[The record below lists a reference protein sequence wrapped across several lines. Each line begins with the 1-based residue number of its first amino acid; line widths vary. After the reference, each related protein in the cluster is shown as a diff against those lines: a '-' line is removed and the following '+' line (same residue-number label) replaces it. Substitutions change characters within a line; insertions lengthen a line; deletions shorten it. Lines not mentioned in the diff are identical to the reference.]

1 MVFHSYPFQAFVLR
15 IDGQT
20 KSEEPAV
27 TLARAFATHFIL
39 RGAQLAV
46 LGRLPTPSLVE
57 IHMDLVNYL
66 VNKIKDAGD
75 EDDAVFIIASL
86 FRPLTHLVIT
96 GTPPQD
102 TLKL

>member
-1 MVFHSYPFQAFVLR
+1 MCEFPFIQAFVLR

-27 TLARAFATHFIL
+27 MLAKAFATHFIL

-57 IHMDLVNYL
+57 IHTDLINYL
-66 VNKIKDAGD
+66 VNKMKDA
-75 EDDAVFIIASL
+75 DDDDDLVSTIASL
-86 FRPLTHLVIT
+86 FRPLTHLVVT